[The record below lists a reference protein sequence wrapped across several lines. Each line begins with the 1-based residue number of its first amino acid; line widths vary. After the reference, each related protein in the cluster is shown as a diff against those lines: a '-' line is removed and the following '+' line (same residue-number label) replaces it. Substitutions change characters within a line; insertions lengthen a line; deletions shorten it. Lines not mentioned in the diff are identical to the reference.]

1 MAKEGEILKRKIKKE
16 YTNLR
21 FNILII
27 IIYVIGIILISKLF
41 ELQIVKGAEYRETS
55 NTRLSRESVL
65 EASRGEIL
73 DRSGSTLA
81 TSTSSFNLELYKI
94 KSDDENLNKCI
105 LNLIQLFENY
115 GVKYPDNFP
124 MNKECTSYTI
134 EGETLT
140 KWLNKYK
147 LNEGTTPEETI
158 KYFIKKYGIKAENI
172 EQARKIISIRY
183 EITTK
188 GYSSTRSLK
197 LAENV
202 SREVVAKIS
211 ERNSDFPGVTITTQS
226 ARKYNYNNLAS
237 HIIGYI
243 GKISEKEYNEAKE
256 IYNND
261 DYVGRTGIESLF
273 EDYLRG
279 EKRKRRNRNVS

>member
-94 KSDDENLNKCI
+94 KSDDQNLNNCI

-124 MNKECTSYTI
+124 MNKDCTSFTI

-158 KYFIKKYGIKAENI
+158 KYFIKKYGIKAEN
-172 EQARKIISIRY
+172 
-183 EITTK
+183 
-188 GYSSTRSLK
+188 SSTRSLK

>member
-1 MAKEGEILKRKIKKE
+1 MKRKIKKE

-27 IIYVIGIILISKLF
+27 ILYIIGIILISKLF
-41 ELQIVKGAEYRETS
+41 ELQIIKGAEYRETS
-55 NTRLSRESVL
+55 NTRLSRESIL
-65 EASRGEIL
+65 EASRGEIV
-73 DRSGSTLA
+73 DRSGSILA

-105 LNLIQLFENY
+105 LNLIKLFEEY
-115 GVKYPDNFP
+115 EVKYPDNFP
-124 MNKECTSYTI
+124 VSQDCTSYTI
-134 EGETLT
+134 EGEELT
-140 KWLNKYK
+140 KWLTKYK
-147 LNEGTTPEETI
+147 LNEGTSPEEAV
-158 KYFIKKYGIKAENI
+158 KSFIKKYDIKSENI
-172 EQARKIISIRY
+172 EEARKIISIRY

-188 GYSSTRSLK
+188 GYSSTRSLE

-202 SREVVAKIS
+202 SREVVAKIC
-211 ERNSDFPGVTITTQS
+211 ERNSDFPGVTITTES
-226 ARKYNYNNLAS
+226 ARKYNYDNLAS

-243 GKISEKEYNEAKE
+243 GKISEKEYNESKE

-261 DYVGRTGIESLF
+261 DYVGRTGIEALF

-279 EKRKRRNRNVS
+279 KKRKRRNRNVC

>member
-1 MAKEGEILKRKIKKE
+1 MRKRIKKE
-16 YTNLR
+16 YTNFR

-27 IIYVIGIILISKLF
+27 IVYIIGVILISKLF
-41 ELQIVKGAEYRETS
+41 ELQIVKGAKYRETS
-55 NTRLSRESVL
+55 NTRLSRESTL

-73 DRSGSTLA
+73 DRSGNILA
-81 TSTSSFNLELYKI
+81 TTESSFNLELYKTKTGNEI
-94 KSDDENLNKCI
+94 LNKCI
-105 LNLIQLFENY
+105 LNLINLFENY
-115 GVKYPDNFP
+115 GVNYPNNFP
-124 MNKECTSYTI
+124 INNECTSFTI
-134 EGETLT
+134 EGEELK

-147 LNEGTTPEETI
+147 LDENITPEKAI
-158 KYFIKKYGIKAENI
+158 QYFIKKYEINSNNI
-172 EQARKIISIRY
+172 QEARKIISIRY

-188 GYSSTRSLK
+188 GYSSTKSLE

-202 SREVVAKIS
+202 SREVVAQIS

-226 ARKYNYNNLAS
+226 SRKYNYNNLAS

-243 GKISEKEYNEAKE
+243 GKISEKEYNVAQN

-279 EKRKRRNRNVS
+279 KKRKRRN

>member
-1 MAKEGEILKRKIKKE
+1 MKRKIKKE
-16 YTNLR
+16 YTNFR
-21 FNILII
+21 FNILTI
-27 IIYVIGIILISKLF
+27 IIYIIGIILIIRLF

-55 NTRLSRESVL
+55 NTRLSRESIL
-65 EASRGEIL
+65 EASRGEIV
-73 DRSGSTLA
+73 DRSGSILA

-105 LNLIQLFENY
+105 LNLIKLFEEY
-115 GVKYPDNFP
+115 EVKYPDNFP
-124 MNKECTSYTI
+124 INKECTNYTI

-147 LNEGTTPEETI
+147 LNEGTSPEEAV
-158 KYFIKKYGIKAENI
+158 KYFIKKYGIKSENI
-172 EQARKIISIRY
+172 EEARKIISIRY

-188 GYSSTRSLK
+188 GYSSTRSLE

-202 SREVVAKIS
+202 SREVVAKIC
-211 ERNSDFPGVTITTQS
+211 EKNSDFPGVTITTQS

-243 GKISEKEYNEAKE
+243 GKISEKEYDESKE

-261 DYVGRTGIESLF
+261 DYVGRTGIEALF

-279 EKRKRRNRNVS
+279 EKRKRRNRNVC